1 MTRIKNKQVSLYS
14 EYKLMIIDDDKGL
27 VDSISSFL
35 FRNGYSING
44 LLNPI
49 EGLEVLKQEKYD
61 LLILDYYMSP
71 IKGDDFVSRLR
82 EFDLDLHVI
91 LLTGHKD
98 LAPPLD
104 TIRAFDI
111 QAYCEKSHRL
121 DQLLLLIEAGIKS
134 IIQMKRIADLY
145 EELQIAHTNL
155 KDSYLETIEAL
166 RLAVDAKDVY
176 TRGHSD
182 RVSMYSL
189 LIGKKLGMGEKEL
202 EELRIGGLFHDIG
215 KIGLSDDILFK
226 ETKLTE
232 NEYQKVKEHPAKGEM
247 IVAAI
252 SAFENIKQIIGGHH
266 ERFDGRG
273 YPRGLKGEENPLGAR
288 IVCIADAY
296 DAITSDRHYR
306 KKFAQTYAFD
316 QLKMNS
322 ESQFDGKIVDCF
334 LSIIEENPEEI
345 NRIFCCG

>member
-1 MTRIKNKQVSLYS
+1 MVYRLEWAAYS
-14 EYKLMIIDDDKGL
+14 
-27 VDSISSFL
+27 S
-35 FRNGYSING
+35 
-44 LLNPI
+44 
-49 EGLEVLKQEKYD
+49 
-61 LLILDYYMSP
+61 
-71 IKGDDFVSRLR
+71 
-82 EFDLDLHVI
+82 H
-91 LLTGHKD
+91 LTA
-98 LAPPLD
+98 LPCP
-104 TIRAFDI
+104 R
-111 QAYCEKSHRL
+111 
-121 DQLLLLIEAGIKS
+121 
-134 IIQMKRIADLY
+134 
-145 EELQIAHTNL
+145 
-155 KDSYLETIEAL
+155 SYLETIEAL